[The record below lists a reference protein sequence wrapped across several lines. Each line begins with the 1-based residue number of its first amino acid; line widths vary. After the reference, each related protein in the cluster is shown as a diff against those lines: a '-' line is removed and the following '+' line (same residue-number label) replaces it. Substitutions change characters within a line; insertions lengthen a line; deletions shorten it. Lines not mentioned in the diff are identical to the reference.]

1 MKKIQYGIVGFV
13 VGIMTGLLFALA
25 EVKLFKELL
34 NPDMLPFMIGITVIA
49 SAVTGVSVAVRRAK
63 RR

>member
-25 EVKLFKELL
+25 EVKLFKQFH
-34 NPDMLPFMIGITVIA
+34 NANMLPFVVGITVIT
-49 SAVTGVSVAVRRAK
+49 SAVTGVSLGVKKAK
-63 RR
+63 RN